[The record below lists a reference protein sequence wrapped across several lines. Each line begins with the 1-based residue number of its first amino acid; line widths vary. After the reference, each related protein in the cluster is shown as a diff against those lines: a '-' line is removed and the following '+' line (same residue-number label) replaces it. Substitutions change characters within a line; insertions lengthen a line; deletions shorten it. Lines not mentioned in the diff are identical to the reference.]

1 MANDANNDDN
11 KQNEGNDNNKAAEQ
25 NNNNNAN
32 NGNNGNNGNNSNS
45 SANNASNGQ
54 NNNNGGNS
62 SNGSNNQGGKSFSQD
77 EVNRMMAKEKQQG
90 RNSVFNELGINPDD
104 SETMELIKALIAVKS
119 NSGSNNSGNGTAN
132 NNNADFEA
140 AKERA
145 VIAELKLDAIKAG
158 VSPQYVDDAVDLA
171 LARFTGENDDIN
183 TILSELKPKYPIWF
197 NDSDDSENNAG
208 KKGTGSSLSSNKNG
222 GGKNNEQVGIGKRL
236 AGLRKPT
243 QQKKS
248 YFSS

>member
-1 MANDANNDDN
+1 MANDVNNNDN
-11 KQNEGNDNNKAAEQ
+11 KQNEGNENKAAEQ
-25 NNNNNAN
+25 NNTN
-32 NGNNGNNGNNSNS
+32 NGNGNNSNS
-45 SANNASNGQ
+45 SVNNANNGQ
-54 NNNNGGNS
+54 NNNGGNS
-62 SNGSNNQGGKSFSQD
+62 SNGSANHSGKSFSQD

-119 NSGSNNSGNGTAN
+119 NSGSNNSGDNTAQ

-171 LARFTGENDDIN
+171 LARFTGDNDDIN

-243 QQKKS
+243 QQRKS

>member
-1 MANDANNDDN
+1 MANDVNNNDN
-11 KQNEGNDNNKAAEQ
+11 KQNEGNENNKAAEQ
-25 NNNNNAN
+25 NNSNNTNNAN
-32 NGNNGNNGNNSNS
+32 NGNGNNSNS
-45 SANNASNGQ
+45 SANNTNNGQ

-119 NSGSNNSGNGTAN
+119 NSGSNNSGKEMAQ
-132 NNNADFEA
+132 NNADFEA

-197 NDSDDSENNAG
+197 NDSDESENNAG

-222 GGKNNEQVGIGKRL
+222 GGKSNEQVGIGKRL
-236 AGLRKPT
+236 AGMRKPT